1 MIKRLL
7 TPADKKKKKKKI
19 KDIDPKPK
27 LKKNFSFYKKVINFT
42 IGVNNPSREEK

>member
-7 TPADKKKKKKKI
+7 TPADKKKKKI

-27 LKKNFSFYKKVINFT
+27 LKKTLVFIKK
-42 IGVNNPSREEK
+42 